1 MSCLDDVQATLSG
14 LVLAHERLRLAQEF
28 GYLYLGKPCLNAQFA
43 QQSAEPVILRRGD
56 APVHTARSPS
66 LLSISQNRIL
76 WWRVVWRVPIKIV
89 KGVDMRIAMSGG
101 GGDTGGK

>member
-76 WWRVVWRVPIKIV
+76 SQRAIWCVPDKID
-89 KGVDMRIAMSGG
+89 KGVTMSITMSGG
-101 GGDTGGK
+101 GGGTGK